1 MSYFKN
7 GRYSTILDGGL
18 LDGRLLDVN
27 LKLGGGEI
35 VAKQTHPSEDR
46 ASYN

>member
-1 MSYFKN
+1 MSLYFKN
-7 GRYSTILDGGL
+7 GRYSTISDV
-18 LDGRLLDVN
+18 GRLLDVN

-46 ASYN
+46 GSYN